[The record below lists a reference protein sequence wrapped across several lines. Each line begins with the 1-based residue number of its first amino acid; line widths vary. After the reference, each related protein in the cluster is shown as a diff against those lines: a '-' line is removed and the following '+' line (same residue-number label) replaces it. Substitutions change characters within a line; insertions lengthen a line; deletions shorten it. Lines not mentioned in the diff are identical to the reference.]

1 MAWKLVSALTADGY
15 KGNKAEGSAVIVL
28 YSIRCE
34 GTVITGINLNSTRI
48 VSTNVI
54 AQGNVTDTPIMKQFV
69 NNLRPKS

>member
-1 MAWKLVSALTADGY
+1 MMFQLNQGTKKHNNKKSLKLFYT
-15 KGNKAEGSAVIVL
+15 
-28 YSIRCE
+28 SIRCE

-54 AQGNVTDTPIMKQFV
+54 AQGNVIRAPIMKQFV